1 MLWYFYVRK
10 LLRYYVFTL
19 YITILL
25 YLYLIL
31 TIWFSRAQSSIIII
45 KFQKVLLKI
54 WLLIKWIWCIKATS
68 WWNLTHVQTLLFPTR
83 LVLTIIINILIRID
97 ALEII
102 LTLTSLHLNIF
113 DSFRFD
119 LFLIFSFYFFI
130 CWNIDSNASTRDTTI
145 IFLIFDLLISFIN
158 WGGLIIVITGLLA

>member
-1 MLWYFYVRK
+1 MLWYFYIRK
-10 LLRYYVFTL
+10 LFSYYVLTL
-19 YITILL
+19 YITILF

-31 TIWFSRAQSSIIII
+31 AIWFSWAQSSIIII

-83 LVLTIIINILIRID
+83 LVLTIIINILIRIY

-113 DSFRFD
+113 HSLRFD
-119 LFLIFSFYFFI
+119 LFLIFAFDFFI
-130 CWNIDSNASTRDTTI
+130 CWNIDSNTSTRDTTI

-158 WGGLIIVITGLLA
+158 RGGLMIVITCLLA

>member
-31 TIWFSRAQSSIIII
+31 TIWFSGAQSSIIVIE
-45 KFQKVLLKI
+45 FQKVLLKI
-54 WLLIKWIWCIKATS
+54 GLLIKWIWCIKATS

-83 LVLTIIINILIRID
+83 LILTISIDILIRID

-113 DSFRFD
+113 DCFRFN
-119 LFLIFSFYFFI
+119 LFLIFSFDFFI
-130 CWNIDSNASTRDTTI
+130 GWNVDSNTSTRDTAI